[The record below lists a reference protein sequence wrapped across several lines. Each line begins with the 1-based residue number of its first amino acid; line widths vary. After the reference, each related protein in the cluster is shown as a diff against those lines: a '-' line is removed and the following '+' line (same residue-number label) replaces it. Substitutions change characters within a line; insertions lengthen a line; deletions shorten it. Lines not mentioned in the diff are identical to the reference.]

1 MVDVRKPATLR
12 GFPVSVADVGDQMHL
27 CHPLLSF
34 EGDPALY
41 LAHRLDWRNDPEALA
56 IADPNEASELGTL
69 LPPACARPI
78 ASGEGL
84 VALGAGLVQAATAAE
99 VELLDSEIAF
109 ARVDGSECW
118 IGVATP
124 ALYTA
129 LRTRLAEDARAVFD
143 EALED
148 AVHRGSR
155 LSERGDAALLLMRKC
170 GSLRRDD
177 LAIRQLVGARQNGE
191 FDLYRR
197 LLIRFALELE
207 TQEGILDDRVKRHIA
222 AVRQTVI
229 STFADDSRFGLLLDL
244 LRKRSFPDEALERP
258 HGEMYSKTIGGGLVS
273 APNMPVQDRKNYSG
287 GVKEWTL
294 ISDHKIRFLDM
305 VLERKVGQHTQRP
318 PRMAFKLPKNQKANP
333 GFPIEEGSGK
343 KFAELSYGRF
353 TKLPVGAVMIF
364 SIRSNSMNYEKI
376 RGLDP
381 DFEKSPYSEQRR
393 KTIAEDQRG
402 FV

>member
-56 IADPNEASELGTL
+56 IADPNEASALGTL
-69 LPPACARPI
+69 LPPTCVRSI

-84 VALGAGLVQAATAAE
+84 VAAGAELVQAAATAE
-99 VELLDSEIAF
+99 VELLDSDIPF
-109 ARVDGSECW
+109 ARVDGTECW

-129 LRTRLAEDARAVFD
+129 LRNRLAEEARAAFD
-143 EALED
+143 EALGD
-148 AVHRGSR
+148 AAHRGSR
-155 LSERGDAALLLMRKC
+155 LSERGDTALLLMRKC

-177 LAIRQLVGARQNGE
+177 LAIRQLAGAWQNRE

-207 TQEGILDDRVKRHIA
+207 TQEGILDDRVKRYVA

-229 STFADDSRFGLLLDL
+229 SAFTDDSLFGLLSDL
-244 LRKRSFPDEALERP
+244 ISRKASPDGGVVERL
-258 HGEMYSKTIGGGLVS
+258 HGEMYSKTIGEGLFS
-273 APNMPVQDRKNYSG
+273 APSGSRPTGWRIYSYDQDPKSHFG
-287 GVKEWTL
+287 GIVEWAH
-294 ISDHKIRFLDM
+294 ISDHKAGFLDM
-305 VLERKVGQHTQRP
+305 
-318 PRMAFKLPKNQKANP
+318 
-333 GFPIEEGSGK
+333 
-343 KFAELSYGRF
+343 GRF
-353 TKLPVGAVMIF
+353 LKSSDETVVIF
-364 SIRSNSMNYEKI
+364 SIHSNSGK
-376 RGLDP
+376 
-381 DFEKSPYSEQRR
+381 DFEENLK
-393 KTIAEDQRG
+393 KAEDAVREIG
-402 FV
+402 RIYTAISNADDPEFERDTTG